1 MARNWESNKIS
12 PMENVRKWM
21 NLDQSVSLLSS
32 NDIRT
37 DISGEREES
46 EKETKTEG
54 NAARLILFF
63 SVRFKKKRE

>member
-1 MARNWESNKIS
+1 
-12 PMENVRKWM
+12 M